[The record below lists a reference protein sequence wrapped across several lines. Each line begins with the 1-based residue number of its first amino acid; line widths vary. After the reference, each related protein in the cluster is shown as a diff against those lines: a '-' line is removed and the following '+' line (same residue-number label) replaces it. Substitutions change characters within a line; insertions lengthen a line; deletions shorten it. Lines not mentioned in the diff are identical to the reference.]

1 MSNVRRQSEFV
12 LAASIRD
19 QLSWSR
25 KACSFSS
32 CPSLIYSSASVTLP
46 VLRSLPSLSSSGTDS
61 STIWPELTKLRFVCS
76 RRDAPILTYQLRLF
90 TSLRHETH
98 WPLPQYFCMACKIVS
113 DAFWSSLDANDGLNF
128 SRSAPCHSAKLMAA
142 RIHSGVTSSSQFAQA
157 VIIATRHAIS
167 MRRPRLTPCN
177 NPSSRH

>member
-19 QLSWSR
+19 QLSRSR

-98 WPLPQYFCMACKIVS
+98 WPLPATTAVLLHGVQNRLRRLLVFTGCQRWFELFAQRTLPLCKI
-113 DAFWSSLDANDGLNF
+113 DG
-128 SRSAPCHSAKLMAA
+128 SAH
-142 RIHSGVTSSSQFAQA
+142 TF
-157 VIIATRHAIS
+157 
-167 MRRPRLTPCN
+167 
-177 NPSSRH
+177 